1 MTKGEEKFGKVFTH
15 KVIITPKISKNL
27 AHWMEGYIE
36 GRFCDGLVDGDYAE
50 VWIYEFEV
58 EDIIEAWE
66 NEEDMA
72 KIEEVVNYVSTAEL
86 DLVKL
91 LRKRIKEE
99 GL

>member
-15 KVIITPKISKNL
+15 RVIITPKISKNL

-36 GRFCDGLVDGDYAE
+36 GRFCDGLVDGDYVE

-66 NEEDMA
+66 NEEVPPEIV
-72 KIEEVVNYVSTAEL
+72 KEL
-86 DLVKL
+86 SEFVQYLQDEKVDY
-91 LRKRIKEE
+91 ISFPE

>member
-15 KVIITPKISKNL
+15 RVIITPKISKNL

-36 GRFCDGLVDGDYAE
+36 GRFRDGLVDGDYAE

-66 NEEDMA
+66 NEEVPPEIV
-72 KIEEVVNYVSTAEL
+72 KEL
-86 DLVKL
+86 SEFVQYLQDEKVDY
-91 LRKRIKEE
+91 ISFPE

>member
-1 MTKGEEKFGKVFTH
+1 MTRGERFGKVLTH
-15 KVIITPKISKNL
+15 RVIITPKISKNL

-66 NEEDMA
+66 NEEVPPEIV
-72 KIEEVVNYVSTAEL
+72 KEL
-86 DLVKL
+86 SEFVQYLQDEKVDY
-91 LRKRIKEE
+91 ISFPE

>member
-15 KVIITPKISKNL
+15 RVIITPKISKNL

-66 NEEDMA
+66 N
-72 KIEEVVNYVSTAEL
+72 AEI
-86 DLVKL
+86 VKEL
-91 LRKRIKEE
+91 SEFVQYLQDEKVDYISFPE